1 MIFFNSF
8 NFNLFTKLGS
18 AIVNDVPY
26 ILTQEGK
33 SLESIQLTMLIK
45 MEPKRAP
52 QKPLT

>member
-1 MIFFNSF
+1 MNFINPF

-18 AIVNDVPY
+18 SIVNDVAY

-33 SLESIQLTMLIK
+33 SLESIQLTILIK
-45 MEPKRAP
+45 MEPKRDP